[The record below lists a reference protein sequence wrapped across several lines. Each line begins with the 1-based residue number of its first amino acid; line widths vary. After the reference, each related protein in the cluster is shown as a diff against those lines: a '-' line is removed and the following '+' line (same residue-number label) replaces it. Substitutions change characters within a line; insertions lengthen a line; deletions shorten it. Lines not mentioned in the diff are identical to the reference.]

1 MKISQQGY
9 LLQRKRLNPDIF
21 STMNDEY
28 LIDFYK
34 SGEAKLWNGCLLPTM
49 DELQSPGYSLSI
61 TAASVN
67 FENI

>member
-1 MKISQQGY
+1 
-9 LLQRKRLNPDIF
+9 
-21 STMNDEY
+21 MNDEY

>member
-1 MKISQQGY
+1 
-9 LLQRKRLNPDIF
+9 
-21 STMNDEY
+21 MNDKY
-28 LIDFYK
+28 LIDFYG
-34 SGEAKLWNGCLLPTM
+34 SGKAKLWNGCLLPTM